1 MESGNKITKMATVS
15 TKRLKMKK
23 KLRKGKS
30 ARRSRRVAE
39 SAAGNMRMRRT
50 LFFFNVPAWISEH
63 EELIEVFRPVSRQ
76 TSFFKKSKRN

>member
-30 ARRSRRVAE
+30 ARRRVAE

>member
-23 KLRKGKS
+23 LRKGKS
-30 ARRSRRVAE
+30 ARRRVAE

-76 TSFFKKSKRN
+76 KGFLKNRREIV

>member
-15 TKRLKMKK
+15 TKRLTLKK

-30 ARRSRRVAE
+30 ARRRVAE

-50 LFFFNVPAWISEH
+50 LFFFNIPAWISEH

-76 TSFFKKSKRN
+76 KGFLKNRREN